1 MATVG
6 DLSTRVRSF
15 LDDDS
20 ASSERYGL
28 TTDILPAMNSAI
40 SYLVAVFS
48 AAFDSKQI
56 KPEVLTNLI
65 KTKVLTSAATGVVA
79 KVDLSSLMATGL
91 VWRIL
96 GVEPNP
102 AITEGVEEEPDT
114 VDISLGNM
122 AGRLTLEEWNHAQE
136 NPFMR
141 GSTASIPSIFNELA
155 YTGPGRFF
163 GDNKDYILLRPASII
178 TNDKVALYYLESPT
192 TLTASADTI
201 QFPPTLH
208 NLIVQKTIQYLSYQH
223 SKDAKYFQIT
233 DKDIKEV
240 IGLMNI

>member
-20 ASSERYGL
+20 SSSERYGL

-65 KTKVLTSAATGVVA
+65 KTELLDSVATGVVA
-79 KVDLSSLMATGL
+79 KVDLSSVMADGS

-96 GVEPNP
+96 GIEPNP
-102 AITEGVEEEPDT
+102 TITEGEGEDPDT
-114 VDISLGNM
+114 LSISLGKM
-122 AGRLTLEEWNHAQE
+122 ASRLSLEEWNHAQE

-141 GSTASIPSIFNELA
+141 GSTASMPSIFEELA

-163 GDNKDYILLRPASII
+163 GDDKDYILLRPASII
-178 TNDKVALYYLESPT
+178 TDDKVVLYYLESPT
-192 TLTASADTI
+192 TLTALGNTI